1 MHFLKNVAKNVAILN
16 LQYYNY
22 TEITDWGIKM
32 EQLTQYLSGETLTIE
47 YKDDNQKSFNDEL
60 IIKACVSMA
69 NAEGGVILIG
79 VSDDAQIMG
88 SKRAASGN
96 PQALEGMIRERTRPA
111 LTTKV
116 LFINCNNKI
125 VVMIYVT
132 KSIDV
137 ISTSSGLYLKRQ
149 LDSHGKPQ
157 NLPMSIDEIIRNTTR
172 LGMTDLSANVL
183 KGTSLEDVNL
193 ELVSSTASDILKNN
207 QTPSDIERYS
217 KDPINILKSLGLL
230 EQENKPN
237 IACLLLFGKE
247 ASIQNHIPNHFVQYQ
262 VFGKTGEILRN
273 EKYYSPIT
281 KLFPALLKKPEL
293 LRNSNE
299 IILNGRSITIP
310 EYTEAALRE
319 AFANAFVHRDYT
331 MHSGIQ
337 IQVFSTELKVTSAGG
352 FLDGITINNLLST
365 PPTPRNRRLSEAM
378 MKLKFVE
385 TSGRGIDIIYY
396 SQAKYGRPAPDY
408 SASTQNSVI
417 VRLAGGT
424 ANIEFCKY
432 IMSLG
437 TPSLY
442 EMLILNA
449 LFYQRSMKLKEI
461 SELIQN
467 TETSAKEI
475 MSSLLQKDWV
485 ELLDEHN
492 PIYFLKG
499 TLKSTVLR
507 ITKANQNEIKNKIIE
522 LLSSNEHISRNEIAK
537 ILNLTSNQTY
547 RLLSSLQKDGVLKIV
562 GKSWILNNRKSQ

>member
-1 MHFLKNVAKNVAILN
+1 
-16 LQYYNY
+16 
-22 TEITDWGIKM
+22 M
-32 EQLTQYLSGETLTIE
+32 EQLNLTQYLLGETLCVE
-47 YKDDNQKSFNDEL
+47 YKDDSKSSFGDEL

-69 NAEGGVILIG
+69 NAEGGVILVG
-79 VSDDAQIMG
+79 VSDDARVLG

-116 LFINCNNKI
+116 LFISYNKKT
-125 VVMIYVT
+125 VVMISVQ
-132 KSIDV
+132 KSLDV

-172 LGMTDLSANVL
+172 LGMNDLSATVL
-183 KGTSLEDVNL
+183 NGVSIDDVDL
-193 ELVSSTASDILKNN
+193 ELVSLTASEILKNN
-207 QTPSDIERYS
+207 QSPADMEIYS
-217 KDPINILKSLGLL
+217 KDSVNILKSLGLL
-230 EQENKPN
+230 TQDNRPN

-247 ASIQNHIPNHFVQYQ
+247 DSIQNHIPNHFVQYQ

-273 EKYYSPIT
+273 EKYYTPISR
-281 KLFPALLKKPEL
+281 LFPELLKKPEL

-299 IILNGRSITIP
+299 IFINGRSITIP
-310 EYTEAALRE
+310 EYAEVALRE
-319 AFANAFVHRDYT
+319 TFANAFVHRDYT

-337 IQVFSTELKVTSAGG
+337 IQVFSTELRVTSAGG
-352 FLDGITINNLLST
+352 FLEGITIDNLLSM

-396 SQAKYGRPAPDY
+396 SQAKHGRPAPDY
-408 SASTQNSVI
+408 SYSNQNSVI

-449 LFYQRSMKLKEI
+449 LFYQRSMNLKKI
-461 SELIQN
+461 AALIQT
-467 TETSAKEI
+467 TETFAKEI
-475 MSSLLQKDWV
+475 ISGLLQKDWI

-499 TLKSTVLR
+499 TLKTTSVR
-507 ITKANQNEIKNKIIE
+507 ITKANQNDIKNKIIE
-522 LLSSNEHISRNEIAK
+522 LLSANNNISRNEIAK
-537 ILNLTSNQTY
+537 MLDLTSNQAY
-547 RLLSSLQKDGVLKIV
+547 RLLSSLQKEGALKIV
-562 GKSWILNNRKSQ
+562 GKNWILNKQNNK

>member
-1 MHFLKNVAKNVAILN
+1 
-16 LQYYNY
+16 
-22 TEITDWGIKM
+22 M
-32 EQLTQYLSGETLTIE
+32 EQLDLTPYLSGETLQVE
-47 YKDDNQKSFNDEL
+47 YKDDNKSSFNDEL

-79 VSDDAQIMG
+79 VSDNAQVVG
-88 SKRAASGN
+88 SKRAATGN

-116 LFINCNNKI
+116 LFINDKNGI
-125 VVMIYVT
+125 VVMISVP
-132 KSIDV
+132 KNLDV

-172 LGMTDLSANVL
+172 LGMTDLSSNIL
-183 KGTSLEDVNL
+183 NGTSVDDIDL
-193 ELVSSTASDILKNN
+193 ELVSSTAFDILKDN
-207 QTPSDIERYS
+207 QNPADVEIYS
-217 KDPINILKSLGLL
+217 KDPITILRTLGLL
-230 EQENKPN
+230 NQDNKPN
-237 IACLLLFGKE
+237 VACLLLFGKE
-247 ASIQNHIPNHFVQYQ
+247 EAIQNHIPNHFVQYQ
-262 VFGKTGEILRN
+262 VFGKAGEILRN

-281 KLFPALLKKPEL
+281 KLFPELLKKPEL

-299 IILNGRSITIP
+299 IIVNGRSVTIP
-310 EYTEAALRE
+310 EYTEAGLRE
-319 AFANAFVHRDYT
+319 TFANAFVHRDYT

-337 IQVFSTELKVTSAGG
+337 IQVFSTELRVTSAGG
-352 FLDGITINNLLST
+352 FLEGITIDNLLST

-408 SASTQNSVI
+408 SSSTSNSVI
-417 VRLAGGT
+417 VRLVGGT
-424 ANIEFCKY
+424 ANIEFCRY

-449 LFYQRSMKLKEI
+449 LFYQRSMNIKEI
-461 SELIQN
+461 AKLIQS
-467 TETSAKEI
+467 TETYAKEI
-475 MSSLLQKDWV
+475 MSGLLQKDWI

-499 TLKSTVLR
+499 TLKTTALR
-507 ITKANQNEIKNKIIE
+507 ITKANQGEIKDKIVE
-522 LLSSNEHISRNEIAK
+522 LLSNNYNISKNEIAK
-537 ILNLTSNQTY
+537 TLNLTTNQAY
-547 RLLSSLQKDGVLKIV
+547 RLLSSLQKEGVLKLV
-562 GKSWILNNRKSQ
+562 GKNWILDNKISK

>member
-1 MHFLKNVAKNVAILN
+1 
-16 LQYYNY
+16 
-22 TEITDWGIKM
+22 M
-32 EQLTQYLSGETLTIE
+32 EQLDLTPYLSGETLHIE
-47 YKDDNQKSFNDEL
+47 YKDDSKSSFNDDL

-69 NAEGGVILIG
+69 NADGGVVLIG
-79 VSDDAQIMG
+79 VSDNAKVVG
-88 SKRAASGN
+88 SKRAASGS

-111 LTTKV
+111 LTTKA
-116 LFINCNNKI
+116 LFINYNDKI
-125 VVMIYVT
+125 VVMVSVT
-132 KSIDV
+132 KSLDV
-137 ISTSSGLYLKRQ
+137 ISTSGGLYLKRQ

-183 KGTSLEDVNL
+183 NGTSVDDVDL
-193 ELVSSTASDILKNN
+193 ELVSLTAFDILKNN
-207 QTPSDIERYS
+207 QTPADVEIYS

-230 EQENKPN
+230 NQENKPN

-247 ASIQNHIPNHFVQYQ
+247 DAIQNHIPNHYVQYQ

-273 EKYYSPIT
+273 EKYYSPIS
-281 KLFPALLKKPEL
+281 KLFPELLKKPEL

-299 IILNGRSITIP
+299 IIVNGRSLTIP
-310 EYTEAALRE
+310 EYTEAGLRE

-337 IQVFSTELKVTSAGG
+337 IQVFSTELRVTSAGG
-352 FLDGITINNLLST
+352 FLEGITINNLLST

-408 SASTQNSVI
+408 SSSTQNSVV
-417 VRLAGGT
+417 VRLVGGT
-424 ANIEFCKY
+424 ANIEFCQY

-449 LFYQRSMKLKEI
+449 LFYQRSMNLKEI
-461 SELIQN
+461 SGLIQT
-467 TETSAKEI
+467 TETSTKEI
-475 MSSLLQKDWV
+475 MSGLIQKDWI

-499 TLKSTVLR
+499 TLKLTALR
-507 ITKANQNEIKNKIIE
+507 VTKANQSEIKDKIVE
-522 LLSSNEHISRNEIAK
+522 LLSNNDNISRNEIAK
-537 ILNLTSNQTY
+537 ILNLTPNQAY
-547 RLLSSLQKDGVLKIV
+547 RLLSSLQKDGVLKII
-562 GKSWILNNRKSQ
+562 GKNWVLNDKNAK

>member
-1 MHFLKNVAKNVAILN
+1 
-16 LQYYNY
+16 
-22 TEITDWGIKM
+22 M
-32 EQLTQYLSGETLTIE
+32 EQLDLTPYLSGETLSVE
-47 YKDDNQKSFNDEL
+47 YKDDSKKNFSDDL

-69 NAEGGVILIG
+69 NASGGVILVG
-79 VSDDAQIMG
+79 VSDDAHILG
-88 SKRAASGN
+88 STRAASGS

-116 LFINCNNKI
+116 LFINYKDKI
-125 VVMIYVT
+125 VVMISVA
-132 KSIDV
+132 KSLDV

-183 KGTSLEDVNL
+183 NGTSIDDVDL
-193 ELVSSTASDILKNN
+193 ELVSSTALDILKNN
-207 QTPSDIERYS
+207 QTPADIEIYS
-217 KDPINILKSLGLL
+217 KDPINILRSLGLL
-230 EQENKPN
+230 TATNQPN

-247 ASIQNHIPNHFVQYQ
+247 DSIQNHIPNHFVQYQ
-262 VFGKTGEILRN
+262 VFGKTGEILYN
-273 EKYYSPIT
+273 EKYYTPIS
-281 KLFPALLKKPEL
+281 KLFPDLLKKPEL

-299 IILNGRSITIP
+299 IIINGRSITIP
-310 EYTEAALRE
+310 EYSEAALRE
-319 AFANAFVHRDYT
+319 TFANAFVHRDYT

-337 IQVFSTELKVTSAGG
+337 IQVFSTELRVTSAGG
-352 FLDGITINNLLST
+352 FLEGITINNLLST

-408 SASTQNSVI
+408 SSSNPNSVI

-424 ANIEFCKY
+424 ANIEFCRY
-432 IMSLG
+432 IISLG

-449 LFYQRSMKLKEI
+449 LFYQRSMNLKEI
-461 SELIQN
+461 SELIQT
-467 TETSAKEI
+467 TETPAKEI
-475 MSSLLQKDWV
+475 MSGLLQKDWV

-499 TLKSTVLR
+499 TLKTTSLR
-507 ITKANQNEIKNKIIE
+507 VTKANQNEIKDKILEI
-522 LLSSNEHISRNEIAK
+522 LSSNDKISRNEIAK
-537 ILNLTSNQTY
+537 ILNLTPNQTY
-547 RLLSSLQKDGVLKIV
+547 RLMSSLQKEGRLKIV
-562 GKSWILNNRKSQ
+562 GKSWVLT